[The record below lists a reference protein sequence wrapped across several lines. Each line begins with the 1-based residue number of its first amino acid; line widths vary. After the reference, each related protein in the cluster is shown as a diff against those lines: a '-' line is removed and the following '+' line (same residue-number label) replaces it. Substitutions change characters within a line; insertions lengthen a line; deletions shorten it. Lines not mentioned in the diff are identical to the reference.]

1 MSPTERTDIFPST
14 HATWL
19 HTRIESVCDTNTA
32 TSALAARE
40 LREHLML
47 RYHNPLCAYVRGSSL
62 RTLGEPEEL
71 VHEFFARAR
80 SRARSCEKP
89 RAFRQESK
97 CHRFDC
103 AVVRAIG

>member
-47 RYHNPLCAYVRGSSL
+47 RYHKPLCAYVRGSSL
-62 RTLGEPEEL
+62 RTLGEPEEKAHL
-71 VHEFFARAR
+71 L
-80 SRARSCEKP
+80 
-89 RAFRQESK
+89 
-97 CHRFDC
+97 DN
-103 AVVRAIG
+103 